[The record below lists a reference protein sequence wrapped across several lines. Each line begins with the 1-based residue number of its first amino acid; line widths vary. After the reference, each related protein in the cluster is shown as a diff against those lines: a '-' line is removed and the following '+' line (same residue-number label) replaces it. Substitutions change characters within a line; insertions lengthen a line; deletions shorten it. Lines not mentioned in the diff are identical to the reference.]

1 MFISIQL
8 SEMQKVGRDESLM
21 YNLLAKQTVKQRK
34 WLFVGSINQIKPFF
48 ETREIHSASLWGHS
62 YLDKQNNKLI
72 KTIDY
77 FIKHYIPKRKY

>member
-34 WLFVGSINQIKPFF
+34 WLFVESINQIKPFV
-48 ETREIHSASLWGHS
+48 ETKEIHSASLWRHS
-62 YLDKQNNKLI
+62 HLDK
-72 KTIDY
+72 
-77 FIKHYIPKRKY
+77 